1 MIESKKCMREA
12 VMNQRKCRIFLTGLI
27 VLILIA
33 GCAVSESYK
42 TGQDLSKE
50 NRWDEAIG
58 WFDKAVKESPD
69 NQEYK
74 DALLK
79 ARGEAAKLHYE
90 KAKSSLVQAPE
101 NVPALEQISKES
113 GQAANLDP
121 GNKDI
126 NAFHDNLRAKISAL
140 ISTVKSLYSQAD
152 SDMQKEDWIAAMAK
166 LKQVNIKFPNYEDTG
181 AKLAKIEQEGAKLF
195 YQQGLTLSKQEDWKM
210 AAQAYKAALDI
221 NPNYYDVQKLY
232 QDALSKD
239 NAAYF
244 IAGAEKAEKAKDWE
258 KAIFMYD
265 KAFEYQPDN
274 RELSKKLDDLKA
286 KIGKI
291 YFDEAVKLVDQGG
304 LYAALKKIDIVKT
317 YIPSIQGDAA
327 YKEFVNKFCRKMMER
342 AEKYFEREMWGNAL
356 IWYQK
361 VESLNPSYPDLFQKV
376 LELKDHINKRIKKSI
391 AVFDFGSPSNNKDA
405 GKIAANKL
413 ITYLHKNA
421 SGDVRIIER
430 ENLQSIL
437 REMQLGQTG
446 IVDVKA
452 AQTVGKMRGIDTF
465 IMGDVLQFTAKMS
478 DNPSTSQVKVLVDE
492 EDVRNPEFSDW
503 LMMNPKPTAEDM
515 KTAPPRTVK
524 KRNYQFISYRQGVSK
539 ISALIEISYKLV
551 DTSTGE
557 NIYANTIPGRLIKE
571 DKYQDAV
578 AAANIPHD
586 PLELPSET
594 EVLDEL
600 TNEKI
605 SEMGQSVLK
614 QFQSLEVEYFNQAE
628 QQRLKRRNVDL
639 AIEKYTDAMFDEKLK
654 GISTPISQKSQEL
667 IDKLIQNR

>member
-1 MIESKKCMREA
+1 M
-12 VMNQRKCRIFLTGLI
+12 MNQRKCRMLFTGLI
-27 VLILIA
+27 VLILMV
-33 GCAVSESYK
+33 GCVVSESYK
-42 TGQDLSKE
+42 TGQELSKA
-50 NRWDEAIG
+50 NRWNEAIG

-79 ARGEAAKLHYE
+79 AKGEAAKLHYE
-90 KAKSSLVQAPE
+90 RAKTSLAQAPE
-101 NVPALEQISKES
+101 NVPALEQIAKES
-113 GQAANLDP
+113 GQAVNLDP
-121 GNKDI
+121 GNKNI
-126 NAFHDNLRAKISAL
+126 KAFHDNLAAKISTL
-140 ISTVKSLYSQAD
+140 IGTVKSLYSQAD
-152 SDMQKEDWIAAMAK
+152 SDMQKEDWTAAMGK
-166 LKQVNIKFPNYEDTG
+166 LKQVNKIFPNYEDTG

-195 YQQGLTLSKQEDWKM
+195 YQQGLTMAKQEDWKM
-210 AAQAYKAALDI
+210 AAQAFKAAMDI

-244 IAGAEKAEKAKDWE
+244 IAGAEKAEKAKNWE

-274 RELSKKLDDLKA
+274 QELSKKLDDLKA

-291 YFDEAVKLVDQGG
+291 YFEEAVKLADQGR
-304 LYAALKKIDIVKT
+304 LYAALKKTELVKT
-317 YIPSIQGDAA
+317 YIPSMQGDAV
-327 YKEFVNKFCRKMMER
+327 YKEFVNKFCRKLMER

-376 LELKDHINKRIKKSI
+376 LEVKDHINKRIKKSI
-391 AVFDFGSPSNNKDA
+391 AVFDFGSPSNSKDA

-413 ITYLHKNA
+413 ITYLHRNA

-446 IVDVKA
+446 IVDVKS

-465 IMGDVLQFTAKMS
+465 IMGDVLQFSAKTS

-503 LMMNPKPTAEDM
+503 LMMHQKPTEEDM
-515 KTAPPRTVK
+515 KTAPPRTIK

-557 NIYANTIPGRLIKE
+557 NIYANTIPGRLVKE
-571 DKYQDAV
+571 DKYQDSV
-578 AAANIPHD
+578 AAAKIPYD

-614 QFQSLEVEYFNQAE
+614 QFQSLEVEYFQQAE
-628 QQRLKRRNVDL
+628 QQRLKRRNIDL

-667 IDKLIQNR
+667 IDKLIHNR

>member
-1 MIESKKCMREA
+1 
-12 VMNQRKCRIFLTGLI
+12 MNQRKCRIFLAGLI

-58 WFDKAVKESPD
+58 WFDKAVKDSPD

-79 ARGEAAKLHYE
+79 AKGEAAKLHYE
-90 KAKSSLVQAPE
+90 KAKSSLAQAPE

-126 NAFHDNLRAKISAL
+126 KAFHDNLRAKINAL

-152 SDMQKEDWIAAMAK
+152 SDMQKEDWVAAMAK
-166 LKQVNIKFPNYEDTG
+166 LKKVNKIFPNYEDTG
-181 AKLAKIEQEGAKLF
+181 AKLAKIEQEGAKSF
-195 YQQGLTLSKQEDWKM
+195 YQQGLTLAKQEDWKM

-221 NPNYYDVQKLY
+221 NPNYYDVLKLY

-244 IAGAEKAEKAKDWE
+244 IAAAEKAEKAKDWE

-265 KAFEYQPDN
+265 KAFEYQPEN
-274 RELSKKLDDLKA
+274 RELSKKLGELKA

-291 YFDEAVKLVDQGG
+291 YFDEAIKFADQGR
-304 LYAALKKIDIVKT
+304 LYEALKKTELVKT
-317 YIPSIQGDAA
+317 YIPSIQGDAV
-327 YKEFVNKFCRKMMER
+327 YKEFVNKICRKLMER

-376 LELKDHINKRIKKSI
+376 LELKDHVNKRIKKSI

-524 KRNYQFISYRQGVSK
+524 KRNYQFISYRQGVAK
-539 ISALIEISYKLV
+539 ISALLEISYKLV
-551 DTSTGE
+551 DTSSGE

-614 QFQSLEVEYFNQAE
+614 QFQSLEVEYFNQGE
-628 QQRLKRRNVDL
+628 QLRLKRRNVDL

>member
-1 MIESKKCMREA
+1 
-12 VMNQRKCRIFLTGLI
+12 
-27 VLILIA
+27 
-33 GCAVSESYK
+33 
-42 TGQDLSKE
+42 
-50 NRWDEAIG
+50 
-58 WFDKAVKESPD
+58 
-69 NQEYK
+69 
-74 DALLK
+74 
-79 ARGEAAKLHYE
+79 
-90 KAKSSLVQAPE
+90 
-101 NVPALEQISKES
+101 
-113 GQAANLDP
+113 
-121 GNKDI
+121 
-126 NAFHDNLRAKISAL
+126 
-140 ISTVKSLYSQAD
+140 
-152 SDMQKEDWIAAMAK
+152 
-166 LKQVNIKFPNYEDTG
+166 
-181 AKLAKIEQEGAKLF
+181 
-195 YQQGLTLSKQEDWKM
+195 M

-244 IAGAEKAEKAKDWE
+244 IAGAERAEKAKDWE

-274 RELSKKLDDLKA
+274 REISKKLDDLKA

-291 YFDEAVKLVDQGG
+291 YFDEAIKLADQGR
-304 LYAALKKIDIVKT
+304 LYAALKKTEFVKT

-342 AEKYFEREMWGNAL
+342 AEKYLEREMWGNAL

-376 LELKDHINKRIKKSI
+376 LELKDNINKRIKKSI

-503 LMMNPKPTAEDM
+503 LMMNPKPTAEEM

-524 KRNYQFISYRQGVSK
+524 KRNYQFISYRQGVAK
-539 ISALIEISYKLV
+539 ISALLEISYKLV

-614 QFQSLEVEYFNQAE
+614 KFQSLEVEYFDQGE
-628 QQRLKRRNVDL
+628 QQRIKRRNVDL

>member
-1 MIESKKCMREA
+1 
-12 VMNQRKCRIFLTGLI
+12 VMNQRKCRMLFTGLI
-27 VLILIA
+27 VLILMV
-33 GCAVSESYK
+33 GCVVSESYK
-42 TGQDLSKE
+42 TGQELSKA
-50 NRWDEAIG
+50 NRWNEAIG

-79 ARGEAAKLHYE
+79 AKGEAAKLHYE
-90 KAKSSLVQAPE
+90 RAKTSLAQAPE
-101 NVPALEQISKES
+101 NVPALEQIAKES
-113 GQAANLDP
+113 GQAVNLDP
-121 GNKDI
+121 GNKNI
-126 NAFHDNLRAKISAL
+126 KAFHDNLAAKISTL
-140 ISTVKSLYSQAD
+140 IGTVKSLYSQAD
-152 SDMQKEDWIAAMAK
+152 SDMQKEDWTAAMGK
-166 LKQVNIKFPNYEDTG
+166 LKQVNKIFPNYEDTG

-195 YQQGLTLSKQEDWKM
+195 YQQGLTMAKQEDWKM
-210 AAQAYKAALDI
+210 AAQAFKAAMDI

-244 IAGAEKAEKAKDWE
+244 IAGAEKAEKAKNWE

-274 RELSKKLDDLKA
+274 QELSKKLDDLKA

-291 YFDEAVKLVDQGG
+291 YFEEAVKLADQGR
-304 LYAALKKIDIVKT
+304 LYAALKKTELVKT
-317 YIPSIQGDAA
+317 YIPSMQGDAV
-327 YKEFVNKFCRKMMER
+327 YKEFVNKFCRKLMER

-376 LELKDHINKRIKKSI
+376 LEVKDHINKRIKKSI
-391 AVFDFGSPSNNKDA
+391 AVFDFGSPSNSKDA

-413 ITYLHKNA
+413 ITYLHRNA

-446 IVDVKA
+446 IVDVKS

-465 IMGDVLQFTAKMS
+465 IMGDVLQFSAKTS

-503 LMMNPKPTAEDM
+503 LMMHQKPTEEDM
-515 KTAPPRTVK
+515 KTAPPRTIK

-557 NIYANTIPGRLIKE
+557 NIYANTIPGRLVKE
-571 DKYQDAV
+571 DKYQDSV
-578 AAANIPHD
+578 AAAKIPYD

-614 QFQSLEVEYFNQAE
+614 QFQSLEVEYFQQAE
-628 QQRLKRRNVDL
+628 QQRLKRRNIDL

-667 IDKLIQNR
+667 IDKLIHNR

>member
-1 MIESKKCMREA
+1 
-12 VMNQRKCRIFLTGLI
+12 MNQRKCRMFFTGLF

-33 GCAVSESYK
+33 GCAVSESYR

-58 WFDKAVKESPD
+58 WFEKAVKESPD
-69 NQEYK
+69 SQEYK

-79 ARGEAAKLHYE
+79 AKEEAAKLHYE
-90 KAKSSLVQAPE
+90 KAKSALAQAPDQ
-101 NVPALEQISKES
+101 NIPTLEQISKES
-113 GQAANLDP
+113 AQAVNLDP
-121 GNKDI
+121 KNKDI
-126 NAFHDNLRAKISAL
+126 KTFHDNLRAKINAL
-140 ISTVKSLYSQAD
+140 INSVKSLYGQAE
-152 SDMQKEDWIAAMAK
+152 SDMQKEDWMAAMSK
-166 LKQVNIKFPNYEDTG
+166 LKQVNKIFPSYEDTG

-195 YQQGLTLSKQEDWKM
+195 YQQGLTLAKQEDWKM
-210 AAQAYKAALDI
+210 AAQAFKATMEI
-221 NPNYYDVQKLY
+221 NPTYYDVEKLY
-232 QDALSKD
+232 QNAKSKD

-244 IAGAEKAEKAKDWE
+244 IAGAEKAEKSQNWE
-258 KAIFMYD
+258 KAIFMFE
-265 KAFEYQPDN
+265 KAAEYQPEN
-274 RELSKKLDDLKA
+274 QELSKKLENLKV

-291 YFDEAVKLVDQGG
+291 YFDESTKLVDQGK
-304 LYAALKKIDIVKT
+304 LYSALKKIELVKAYT
-317 YIPSIQGDAA
+317 PSVQGDTV
-327 YKEFVNKFCRKMMER
+327 YREFVNKFCAKLMER
-342 AEKYFEREMWGNAL
+342 ADKYFEREMWGNAL

-361 VESLNPSYPDLFQKV
+361 VETLNPNYPELFQKV
-376 LELKDHINKRIKKSI
+376 LEVKDHINKRIKKSI

-421 SGDVRIIER
+421 SGDLRIIER

-446 IVDVKA
+446 IVDVKS

-465 IMGDVLQFTAKMS
+465 IMGDVLQFTAKTS

-492 EDVRNPEFSDW
+492 QEEANPAFEVW
-503 LMMNPKPTAEDM
+503 KMMHPKPTEEDLKSM
-515 KTAPPRTVK
+515 PPAT
-524 KRNYQFISYRQGVSK
+524 KRKATHQFISYRQGVAK
-539 ISALIEISYKLV
+539 ISSLIEVSYKLV

-557 NIYANTIPGRLIKE
+557 NRYTNTIAGKLIKE

-578 AAANIPHD
+578 PAAGIPHD

-614 QFQSLEVEYFNQAE
+614 QFQSLEVEYFNEGE

-639 AIEKYTDAMFDEKLK
+639 AVEKYTDAMFDEKLK
-654 GISTPISQKSQEL
+654 GISTPISQKSLEL
-667 IDKLIQNR
+667 IDKLIQSR

>member
-152 SDMQKEDWIAAMAK
+152 SDMQKEDWILAMAK
-166 LKQVNIKFPNYEDTG
+166 LKQVNKIFPNYEDTG

-210 AAQAYKAALDI
+210 VAQAYKAALDI

-376 LELKDHINKRIKKSI
+376 LEDHINKRIKKSI